1 MPFFQDL
8 RYAFR
13 QMRKVPGFT
22 LIAVATLA
30 LGIGVNTALFS
41 VISGVLLRPLP
52 FHHADELVAIH
63 ENKPN
68 FEGGSISYPN
78 FRDWQKE
85 NHTFSAMAIA
95 RGYSFNVTGTGEP
108 EQVNGEFI
116 SSDFFALLG
125 VRPVLG
131 RTFVQKED
139 EIGAAPVALVGEGF
153 WKRKLESD
161 PNVLNR
167 SITLDGRSYSVV
179 GVVPA
184 SFHLLIPGFRE
195 SALYVPIGQWNN
207 NLLKNRGAGLGIHG
221 IGRLKPNVSIA
232 QATADM
238 NEVTR
243 NLALA
248 YPDSDKGISA
258 KIVPLKAQMVGNVRP
273 ILMVLLAAVGF
284 VLLIACVNVANLLLA
299 RSTARSREFGV
310 RVALGAS
317 NSRLFRQLLTESMLL
332 AVTGGAAGLLLA
344 SWITT
349 AVLGVLPTA
358 LPRAENIG
366 IDTLVLLVTLGLSLL
381 VGVLFGI
388 VPAVT
393 ASRTSLHQTL
403 KQGGR
408 GALGF
413 SNRTQKLF
421 VVAEMSMAL
430 VLLIGA
436 GLMIRSLSRLW
447 NVDPGF
453 TQKNVLTFGISL
465 PSSLTKAK
473 AGTVRATLREL
484 DATLESTPGVSA
496 VSQTWGA
503 VPMAGDD
510 EQLFWV
516 AGEPK
521 PASENEMKWAIDYI
535 VGPDYL
541 KVMGIPLRTGRF
553 ITPQDDQNSPRVV
566 VVDEVFAR
574 SYFPGQD
581 PVGKRINL
589 NNGDAQVEIVGVV
602 GHVKQWG
609 LDLDDSQSLRAQ
621 FYIPAMQ
628 MPDAF
633 IEGASATGV
642 LIRLD
647 GSIPESVVMEGI
659 RRAIGGPSSQQ
670 VIFGTQTMASI
681 ISDTMAQRRFSMI
694 LLGAFAALALVLS
707 SVGIYGVISYVVARR
722 TQEIG
727 IRMAL
732 GAKRADVV
740 RMVLMDGTKL
750 AFIGVCLGVTC
761 ALGLTRLMSKM
772 LYGVTA
778 TDPVT
783 FIAIPGILLIV
794 AVAACYVPAL
804 RAMRVDP
811 VIALRYD

>member
-1 MPFFQDL
+1 
-8 RYAFR
+8 
-13 QMRKVPGFT
+13 MRKAPGFT

-41 VISGVLLRPLP
+41 VISGVLLSPLP

-68 FEGGSISYPN
+68 FEGGSVSYPN
-78 FRDWQKE
+78 FRDWQKD

-95 RGYSFNVTGTGEP
+95 RGYSFNMTGTGEP

-116 SSDFFALLG
+116 SSDFLPILG
-125 VRPVLG
+125 VQPVLG
-131 RTFVQKED
+131 RNFAAKED
-139 EIGAAPVALVGEGF
+139 EIGAAPVVLVSEGF
-153 WKRKLESD
+153 WKRKLGSD

-167 SITLDGRSYSVV
+167 TITLDGKSYSVV

-184 SFHLLIPGFRE
+184 NFHLLIPGFRDG
-195 SALYVPIGQWNN
+195 AIYAPIGQWTN
-207 NLLKNRGAGLGIHG
+207 NLLTSRGAGLGIHG

-232 QATADM
+232 QANADM

-248 YPDSDKGISA
+248 YPDTDKGITA

-299 RSTARSREFGV
+299 RSTARTREFGI
-310 RVALGAS
+310 RVAMGAS
-317 NSRLFRQLLTESMLL
+317 NFRMFRQLLTESMLL
-332 AVTGGAAGLLLA
+332 AITGGAVGLLLA

-366 IDTLVLLVTLGLSLL
+366 IDTRVLLVTFGLSLL
-381 VGVLFGI
+381 AGLLFGI
-388 VPAVT
+388 APAIT
-393 ASRTSLHQTL
+393 ASRTNLQQTL

-408 GALGF
+408 GAIGI
-413 SNRTQKLF
+413 SNRTQKIF

-436 GLMIRSLSRLW
+436 GLMIRSLTRLW

-453 TQKNVLTFGISL
+453 TPKNVLSFGISL

-473 AGTVRATLREL
+473 ADTVRAALREL
-484 DATLESTPGVSA
+484 DGTLSSIPGVNS
-496 VSQTWGA
+496 VSQSWGA

-510 EQLFWV
+510 EQLFWI

-521 PASENEMKWAIDYI
+521 PASDNEMKWAIDYI

-541 KVMGIPLRTGRF
+541 KVMGIPLRSGRF
-553 ITPQDDQNSPRVV
+553 IGPQDNQKSPRVV
-566 VVDEVFAR
+566 VVDDVFAR
-574 SYFPGQD
+574 TYFPGQD
-581 PVGKRINL
+581 PVGKRINM
-589 NNGDAQVEIVGVV
+589 NNGDAQAEIVGVV

-633 IEGASATGV
+633 MEGASATGV

-647 GSIPESVVMEGI
+647 GNVPESVVMDSI
-659 RRAIGGPSSQQ
+659 RRAIGGPNSQQ
-670 VIFGTQTMASI
+670 VIFGTQTMTSI

-740 RMVLMDGTKL
+740 RMVLLDGTRL
-750 AFIGVCLGVTC
+750 AFAGVCVGLAC
-761 ALGLTRLMSKM
+761 ALGLTRLMSRM
-772 LYGVTA
+772 LYGVSA

-783 FIAIPGILLIV
+783 FMAIPAILLFV
-794 AVAACYVPAL
+794 ALAACYVPAI

-811 VIALRYD
+811 VTALRYD